1 MLNVELDA
9 AYNRFCGIG
18 LHQVKQELAR
28 LGESSEAAAA
38 FRLALETEVASRRAK
53 RAKGDHQQR
62 LYREKRAKIRE
73 MLLLCER
80 AGYQVEIEQAKD
92 SGQPHVVYLYLPNC
106 EQISWHTA
114 LDPGFVAEG
123 ARPTW
128 DGKKYSAL
136 QKLEAGIRKSFP
148 EICGQSPA

>member
-18 LHQVKQELAR
+18 LHQVKQELAK
-28 LGESSEAAAA
+28 LGESSEVAAA
-38 FRLALETEVASRRAK
+38 FLLALEIEVASRRAK

-62 LYREKRAKIRE
+62 LYREKRARIRE
-73 MLLLCER
+73 MLILCER
-80 AGYQVEIEQAKD
+80 AGFQVQIEQATD
-92 SGQPHVVYLYLPNC
+92 SGQPHVVYVYLPNC

-114 LDPGFVAEG
+114 LDPGFVSKIEC
-123 ARPTW
+123 PSW

-136 QKLEAGIRKSFP
+136 RKLEAGIRKSFP
-148 EICGQSPA
+148 SIGPQSPA